1 MLPLLDD
8 IVRYR
13 VQCDRPPDSHVHTFF
28 LSPTESILMS
38 KENFIKWH
46 IAGLH
51 ALRSA
56 SEQGT
61 EAALELHGKA
71 ASAEVKSLLKAYAE
85 ATTQQEKAFVGFLKE
100 LGTEPNDFT
109 DRIMEG
115 TNKGTGEMVKAAPD
129 QHLVDLSAVRG
140 AMSGLDYYVGAFDDQ
155 SALSTRL
162 GYPEQG
168 QHLMALSKTAQQLRE
183 RFARAADTI
192 RAHATAGA

>member
-1 MLPLLDD
+1 
-8 IVRYR
+8 
-13 VQCDRPPDSHVHTFF
+13 
-28 LSPTESILMS
+28 MS

-71 ASAEVKSLLKAYAE
+71 ASQEVKSLLEAYAQ
-85 ATTQQEKAFVGFLKE
+85 ATTEQEKAFVGFLKE
-100 LGTEPNDFT
+100 LDTEPNDFT
-109 DRIMEG
+109 DQIMKG
-115 TNKGTGEMVKAAPD
+115 TNKGTSEMVKAAPD

-155 SALSTRL
+155 SALSTEL

-168 QHLMALSKTAQQLRE
+168 QHLVALSKAAQKLRE
-183 RFARAADTI
+183 RFAKAADTI
-192 RAHATAGA
+192 REQGMAEA